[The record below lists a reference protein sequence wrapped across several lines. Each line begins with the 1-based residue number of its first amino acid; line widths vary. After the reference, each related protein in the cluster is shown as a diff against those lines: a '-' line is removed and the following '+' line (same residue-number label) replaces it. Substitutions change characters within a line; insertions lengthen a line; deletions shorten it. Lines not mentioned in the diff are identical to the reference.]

1 MVKYLY
7 MKTHKDLEVWKN
19 SLKLV
24 ADVYDITRNFPKD
37 ELFGLTAQ
45 IRRAAVSVS
54 SNISEGAA
62 RNTKKEFVRFLHISM
77 GSLAEVETQL
87 IISDMQNYLNKK
99 RSDDLQGKINQLRA
113 QLSGLIK
120 SIKVRIQNGD
130 GVKGD
135 KVTR

>member
-7 MKTHKDLEVWKN
+7 MKTHKDLEAWKN
-19 SLKLV
+19 SIKLV

-45 IRRAAVSVS
+45 IRRAAVSVA

-99 RSDDLQGKINQLRA
+99 RSDELQGKINQLRA

-120 SIKVRIQNGD
+120 SIQVRIQKGD